1 MTTDFDPAA
10 AWDTLD
16 KLDDETLGTPAAQI
30 AERFAPKPKH
40 YRPFVEAA
48 DRFISE
54 AQQTKRFYTGIGQFD
69 EAMRGISP
77 GHLGVITGYSHSGKT
92 LVMLHM
98 LRNNKDARIAWFTP
112 DEPAPLVLTKLT
124 SLTHGI
130 PARELEEKVGAGDQE
145 SINLL
150 RQTALEEFP
159 NLIVFDK
166 PLTSTVLHDGYK
178 EACDVWGEA
187 ADIVVVDYVDLVQ
200 GPETVPAKFDILKS
214 FVSIHET
221 AMWAI
226 HQTSRSGGSEGKAIT
241 ISSGNYGG
249 EQHATMM
256 IGVRRKVSALMAEIG
271 EQRVKLMRNPT
282 EATAERIVDLEHD
295 LAIHQYTLT
304 ANVVKNKRPGG
315 TLVDEIDFELAQSTG
330 RIHQLAEGD
339 LPQQYL
345 RRNGAPV
352 PPPSQPVASPYQD
365 QPLEWDGNS

>member
-1 MTTDFDPAA
+1 M
-10 AWDTLD
+10 
-16 KLDDETLGTPAAQI
+16 
-30 AERFAPKPKH
+30 
-40 YRPFVEAA
+40 
-48 DRFISE
+48 
-54 AQQTKRFYTGIGQFD
+54 
-69 EAMRGISP
+69 
-77 GHLGVITGYSHSGKT
+77 
-92 LVMLHM
+92 
-98 LRNNKDARIAWFTP
+98 
-112 DEPAPLVLTKLT
+112 
-124 SLTHGI
+124 
-130 PARELEEKVGAGDQE
+130 EEKVGAGDQE

>member
-1 MTTDFDPAA
+1 MTDFDPAA
-10 AWDTLD
+10 AWSDLAD
-16 KLDDETLGTPAAQI
+16 SNTLGTPI
-30 AERFAPKPKH
+30 TEVAERFAVKPKH

-48 DRFISE
+48 DRFVTE
-54 AQQTKRFYTGIGQFD
+54 AQQTKRFYTGISQFD

-98 LRNNKDARIAWFTP
+98 LRNNREAKIAWFTP

-130 PARELEEKVGAGDQE
+130 PARDLEARVAAGDE
-145 SINLL
+145 EAIGLL

-166 PLTSTVLHDGYK
+166 PLSTSVLHDGYK
-178 EACDVWGEA
+178 EACDVWGSG

-214 FVSIHET
+214 FVSIHEV

-226 HQTSRSGGSEGKAIT
+226 HQTSRSGGAEGKAIT

-256 IGVRRKVSALMAEIG
+256 IGVRRKVSALMAELG
-271 EQRVKLMRNPT
+271 EQRVKLRRNPT
-282 EATAERIVDLEHD
+282 EATGERIADLEYEI
-295 LAIHQYTLT
+295 AIHTYTLT

-330 RIHQLAEGD
+330 RIHQLAHGD
-339 LPQQYL
+339 LPQQHL
-345 RRNGAPV
+345 RRNGIPEAT
-352 PPPSQPVASPYQD
+352 PPKPTD
-365 QPLEWDGNS
+365 QTTEIDWDGT